1 MTIFS
6 HFSAKPDFS
15 QKIKNRQFSY
25 FIMLIHNIHYRKDPM
40 TQFRELLD
48 THRPGIPLRTLSGSD
63 SPKGENSVYQGL
75 RHEKVVLSKS
85 VEKLYMF

>member
-1 MTIFS
+1 
-6 HFSAKPDFS
+6 
-15 QKIKNRQFSY
+15 
-25 FIMLIHNIHYRKDPM
+25 M